1 MNSKSWLTIFAL
13 TLACLSLPTI
23 SGCDRG
29 TGLTQPA
36 SSKNQPAVNLFG
48 ARKLDPAVAR
58 AEVERSWNNYLA
70 SMNVE
75 SPDEPVGMS
84 EQEIE
89 WIESEIRQKLPEDLK
104 AFLRVCL
111 ASGPLFNDGFEFMKA
126 DEIVDWWKFMA
137 ELNYA
142 NEPILDAPDANGD
155 ATWFEPYLIPLMRY
169 DVFEIHFDIRN
180 GKVIE
185 LMDGPCGVL
194 ANSLT
199 EMLDELAV
207 HHRAGR
213 TVEQVPSEGKE
224 VGPFLSSKIWT
235 VYEK

>member
-1 MNSKSWLTIFAL
+1 M
-13 TLACLSLPTI
+13 ACSSLSAI

-29 TGLTQPA
+29 AGLTQPTA
-36 SSKNQPAVNLFG
+36 AKNQPRINLYG
-48 ARKLDPAVAR
+48 ARKLDPKVAR
-58 AEVERSWNNYLA
+58 AEVERAWNNYLA

-75 SPDEPVGMS
+75 APDEPVGMS
-84 EQEIE
+84 EQQIE
-89 WIESEIRQKLPEDLK
+89 WIESEIRQKLPADLK
-104 AFLRVCL
+104 AFLRVSL
-111 ASGPLFNDGFEFMKA
+111 ANGQFFNDGFEFMTA
-126 DEIVDWWKFMA
+126 EEVVDWWKFMV
-137 ELNYA
+137 ELNYF
-142 NEPILDAPDANGD
+142 NSPVFDAPDPTGD
-155 ATWFEPYLIPLMRY
+155 ATWFKPYLIPLMRY

-199 EMLDELAV
+199 ELLDELAD

-213 TVEQVPSEGKE
+213 IVGTLSDEGKE
-224 VGPFLSSKIWT
+224 VGSFLNSQLWN